1 MEMGYTNVSV
11 QMVMI
16 ENVGVYNAHLTLL
29 GFGLGRALC
38 MYLLVGVGC
47 FVYLISATYGLSLL
61 AYSMTSH
68 PSEESVLS
76 GVNIF

>member
-16 ENVGVYNAHLTLL
+16 ENMGVCIAHLSLL
-29 GFGLGRALC
+29 CFGLGCALH

-47 FVYLISATYGLSLL
+47 FVYLISATYGLPLL
-61 AYSMTSH
+61 AYSLTSH